1 MLDGGQMNL
10 FRKLAGRP
18 ETKKIQ
24 SVTENEVQEVLQY
37 MEGLPLPHPNKTLK
51 LELLDGRNLTRR
63 CRPAVKA
70 QWYLLVFDEEGQG
83 AFNAG
88 YVLKQGQEL
97 LRARR
102 IATKILRQ
110 IPEEAADRHCLGAL
124 AIGMKHA
131 SAADVRWEEP
141 DTEHFFICQKS
152 EERWIEKV
160 FATSGKMLT
169 ADMQTGVR
177 IIRKEN
183 AIHIAAGSCFGRN
196 RELSEFHAGEVLGAL
211 MAAAEELWIDLD
223 MIDFYGAGETAGPD
237 YLVTVCRAQDL
248 ETILI
253 EDRENKMAQGRKRQL
268 QNKPVKEHRWKYA

>member
-10 FRKLAGRP
+10 FRKLARRP

-24 SVTENEVQEVLQY
+24 TVTENEVQEVLQY

-110 IPEEAADRHCLGAL
+110 IPEEAAD
-124 AIGMKHA
+124 AI
-131 SAADVRWEEP
+131 
-141 DTEHFFICQKS
+141 
-152 EERWIEKV
+152 
-160 FATSGKMLT
+160 
-169 ADMQTGVR
+169 
-177 IIRKEN
+177 
-183 AIHIAAGSCFGRN
+183 
-196 RELSEFHAGEVLGAL
+196 VL
-211 MAAAEELWIDLD
+211 ELWRSVRSMCLLLMSD
-223 MIDFYGAGETAGPD
+223 
-237 YLVTVCRAQDL
+237 
-248 ETILI
+248 
-253 EDRENKMAQGRKRQL
+253 GRKRSIFSFVRRAKSAGLKKFLPHQE
-268 QNKPVKEHRWKYA
+268 KC

>member
-24 SVTENEVQEVLQY
+24 TVTENEVQEVLQY
-37 MEGLPLPHPNKTLK
+37 MEGLLLPHPKKTLK
-51 LELLDGRNLTRR
+51 LELLDGRNLPRR

-102 IATKILRQ
+102 IATKIFRQ
-110 IPEEAADRHCLGAL
+110 IPEESADRHCLGAL
-124 AIGMKHA
+124 AIGTKHE
-131 SAADVRWEEP
+131 SDADARWEEP
-141 DTEHFFICQKS
+141 ETEHFFICQKS

-160 FATSGKMLT
+160 FTTSGKMLT

-183 AIHIAAGSCFGRN
+183 AVHIAAGSCFGRN
-196 RELSEFHAGEVLGAL
+196 LELSEFHAGEVLGAL

-223 MIDFYGAGETAGPD
+223 MIDLYGTGKTAGPD
-237 YLVTVCRAQDL
+237 YLITLCRAQDL
-248 ETILI
+248 EAILAEQR
-253 EDRENKMAQGRKRQL
+253 EDGIAQERKRHL
-268 QNKPVKEHRWKYA
+268 QNKPVKEHQWKYA

>member
-24 SVTENEVQEVLQY
+24 TVTENEVQEVLQY
-37 MEGLPLPHPNKTLK
+37 MEGLPLAHPNKTLK

-110 IPEEAADRHCLGAL
+110 IPEEAADRHCLGVL
-124 AIGMKHA
+124 AIGTKHV
-131 SAADVRWEEP
+131 SAADVRWEE
-141 DTEHFFICQKS
+141 TEHFLICQKS

-211 MAAAEELWIDLD
+211 MAAAEELWIDLN
-223 MIDFYGAGETAGPD
+223 MIDLYGAGETAGPD

-248 ETILI
+248 
-253 EDRENKMAQGRKRQL
+253 
-268 QNKPVKEHRWKYA
+268 

>member
-10 FRKLAGRP
+10 FRKLARRP

-24 SVTENEVQEVLQY
+24 TVTENEVQEVLQY

-110 IPEEAADRHCLGAL
+110 IPEEAGRPQLSWSFGNRYEACVCCRCQMGGNGAFSHL
-124 AIGMKHA
+124 
-131 SAADVRWEEP
+131 
-141 DTEHFFICQKS
+141 S
-152 EERWIEKV
+152 EER
-160 FATSGKMLT
+160 
-169 ADMQTGVR
+169 R
-177 IIRKEN
+177 
-183 AIHIAAGSCFGRN
+183 
-196 RELSEFHAGEVLGAL
+196 AL
-211 MAAAEELWIDLD
+211 D
-223 MIDFYGAGETAGPD
+223 
-237 YLVTVCRAQDL
+237 
-248 ETILI
+248 
-253 EDRENKMAQGRKRQL
+253 
-268 QNKPVKEHRWKYA
+268 

>member
-24 SVTENEVQEVLQY
+24 TVTENEVQEVLQY

-110 IPEEAADRHCLGAL
+110 IPEEAADRNCLGAL
-124 AIGMKHA
+124 AIGTKHV
-131 SAADVRWEEP
+131 SAADVRWEE
-141 DTEHFFICQKS
+141 TEHFLICQKS

-183 AIHIAAGSCFGRN
+183 ALHIAAGSCFGRN

-211 MAAAEELWIDLD
+211 MAAAESSGSTSI
-223 MIDFYGAGETAGPD
+223 
-237 YLVTVCRAQDL
+237 
-248 ETILI
+248 
-253 EDRENKMAQGRKRQL
+253 
-268 QNKPVKEHRWKYA
+268 